1 MGYPGRVSPFREPP
15 GVELGPLEVG
25 LGRAARR
32 AMVGLIPSG
41 GRLIAPDG
49 YARLVQG
56 ERGSWRDSSHA
67 AGTLGSLGLLLVAAC
82 AFVAATGGWKLHG
95 VEATA
100 ATVALVIAGGL
111 SLAAVLRALDAPR
124 ERLTVRGAVVG
135 TTARRALRRALRLAR
150 HAARAPERF
159 GPRHVTALR
168 RTLSMLADPLI
179 ADWIPADVRG
189 RGELLLA
196 RAIAASAGA
205 RWTRDVTVRTEVR
218 TLLLAAADHLIEPT
232 PARLDL
238 LVLTEHT
245 DAAPTS
251 REPPRQQH
259 EPAGARMRRGTPSRH
274 APPDAVAE
282 DAAPVVELDAADPAG
297 EGVDRVTVRL

>member
-1 MGYPGRVSPFREPP
+1 MSPFREPP

-32 AMVGLIPSG
+32 AMMGLIPSG

-49 YARLVQG
+49 YARLIEG
-56 ERGSWRDSSHA
+56 EGGSFRGRSHA
-67 AGTLGSLGLLLVAAC
+67 AGALGSLGLLLVAAC
-82 AFVAATGGWKLHG
+82 AFAAATGGWELHG
-95 VEATA
+95 AGATA

-135 TTARRALRRALRLAR
+135 RAARRALRRTLRLAH

-159 GPRHVTALR
+159 GPRHVAALR
-168 RTLSMLADPLI
+168 GTLSMLADPLI

-189 RGELLLA
+189 RAELLLA
-196 RAIAASAGA
+196 RALAASAGA
-205 RWTRDVTVRTEVR
+205 RWTRDTGVRTEVR
-218 TLLLAAADHLIEPT
+218 ALLLAAADHLIEPT

-238 LVLTEHT
+238 LVLAEHT
-245 DAAPTS
+245 EATPTS
-251 REPPRQQH
+251 REPRRQLH
-259 EPAGARMRRGTPSRH
+259 EPAAARICSGAPSLH
-274 APPDAVAE
+274 APPGAVDE

-297 EGVDRVTVRL
+297 QGVDRATVHR

>member
-1 MGYPGRVSPFREPP
+1 MRYPGGVSPFREPP
-15 GVELGPLEVG
+15 GVELGPLDVG

-49 YARLVQG
+49 YSRLIQG
-56 ERGSWRDSSHA
+56 ERGSWRGRSHA
-67 AGTLGSLGLLLVAAC
+67 AGALGSLGLLLVAAC
-82 AFVAATGGWKLHG
+82 AFVAATGGWELRG
-95 VEATA
+95 VGATA

-135 TTARRALRRALRLAR
+135 TAARRALRRALRLAH

-159 GPRHVTALR
+159 GPRRVTALR

-189 RGELLLA
+189 RAELLLA

-205 RWTRDVTVRTEVR
+205 RWTRDASVRSEVR
-218 TLLLAAADHLIEPT
+218 ALLLAAADHLIEPT

-238 LVLTEHT
+238 LMLAERTE
-245 DAAPTS
+245 AAPTS
-251 REPPRQQH
+251 REPRRQQH
-259 EPAGARMRRGTPSRH
+259 EPAAARIRRGMPSLH
-274 APPDAVAE
+274 APPGAVAE

-297 EGVDRVTVRL
+297 EGVDRARVHL

>member
-1 MGYPGRVSPFREPP
+1 MGYPGGVSPFREPP

-49 YARLVQG
+49 YARLIQG
-56 ERGSWRDSSHA
+56 EGGSFRWRSHA
-67 AGTLGSLGLLLVAAC
+67 AGALGSLGLLLVAAC
-82 AFVAATGGWKLHG
+82 AFVAATGGFKLSG
-95 VEATA
+95 VGATA

-135 TTARRALRRALRLAR
+135 RAARRALRSALRLAR
-150 HAARAPERF
+150 QAARAPERF
-159 GPRHVTALR
+159 GPRRVAALR

-189 RGELLLA
+189 RAELLLA

-205 RWTRDVTVRTEVR
+205 RWTRDAGVRDEVR
-218 TLLLAAADHLIEPT
+218 SLLRSAADHLIEPT

-238 LVLTEHT
+238 LTLAERTE
-245 DAAPTS
+245 AAPIS
-251 REPPRQQH
+251 REPRRQQRA
-259 EPAGARMRRGTPSRH
+259 PRIRRGAPSPE
-274 APPDAVAE
+274 APPGD
-282 DAAPVVELDAADPAG
+282 DAADAASLAELDAADPAG
-297 EGVDRVTVRL
+297 GAGGRAMVRR

>member
-1 MGYPGRVSPFREPP
+1 MSPFREPP

-49 YARLVQG
+49 YARLIQG
-56 ERGSWRDSSHA
+56 EGGSFRWRSHA
-67 AGTLGSLGLLLVAAC
+67 AGALGSLGLSLVAAC
-82 AFVAATGGWKLHG
+82 AFVAATGGFRLSG
-95 VEATA
+95 VGATA

-135 TTARRALRRALRLAR
+135 RAARRALRSALRLAR
-150 HAARAPERF
+150 QAARAPERF
-159 GPRHVTALR
+159 GPRRVAALR

-189 RGELLLA
+189 RAELLLA

-205 RWTRDVTVRTEVR
+205 RWTRDASVRDEVR
-218 TLLLAAADHLIEPT
+218 SLLRSAADHLIEPT

-238 LVLTEHT
+238 LTLAERTE
-245 DAAPTS
+245 AAPIS
-251 REPPRQQH
+251 REPRRQQRA
-259 EPAGARMRRGTPSRH
+259 PAAARSRRGAPSPE
-274 APPDAVAE
+274 APPGD
-282 DAAPVVELDAADPAG
+282 DAADAASLAELDAADPAG
-297 EGVDRVTVRL
+297 GAGGRAMVRR

>member
-1 MGYPGRVSPFREPP
+1 MSPFREPP

-56 ERGSWRDSSHA
+56 KVGAFRSRAHA
-67 AGTLGSLGLLLVAAC
+67 AGALGSLGLLLVAAC
-82 AFVAATGGWKLHG
+82 GFVAATGGFRLHG
-95 VEATA
+95 AGATA

-135 TTARRALRRALRLAR
+135 RAARRALRRALRLAR
-150 HAARAPERF
+150 YAARAPERF
-159 GPRHVTALR
+159 GPRRVTALR

-189 RGELLLA
+189 RAELLLA

-205 RWTRDVTVRTEVR
+205 RWTRDASVRTEVR
-218 TLLLAAADHLIEPT
+218 SLLLAAAEHLIEPT

-238 LVLTEHT
+238 LALAEHT
-245 DAAPTS
+245 EAVPSS
-251 REPPRQQH
+251 REPRRRQRQ
-259 EPAGARMRRGTPSRH
+259 PAAARIGRGAPSLP
-274 APPDAVAE
+274 APPDAAAE
-282 DAAPVVELDAADPAG
+282 DAEPLVEVDADPAG
-297 EGVDRVTVRL
+297 EGVDRAMVRR

>member
-1 MGYPGRVSPFREPP
+1 MSPFREPP

-32 AMVGLIPSG
+32 ALVGLIPSG

-49 YARLVQG
+49 YARLIQG
-56 ERGSWRDSSHA
+56 ERGSWRDRSHS
-67 AGTLGSLGLLLVAAC
+67 AGALGSLGLLLVAAC

-135 TTARRALRRALRLAR
+135 TAARRALRGALRLAH

-159 GPRHVTALR
+159 GPRRITALR
-168 RTLSMLADPLI
+168 RTLSTLADPLI

-189 RGELLLA
+189 RAELLLA

-205 RWTRDVTVRTEVR
+205 RWTRDAIVRTEVR

-238 LVLTEHT
+238 LVLAEHT

-259 EPAGARMRRGTPSRH
+259 EPAAARIRRGTPSRH
-274 APPDAVAE
+274 APPGTVAE
-282 DAAPVVELDAADPAG
+282 DAAPVVELDAAEPAG
-297 EGVDRVTVRL
+297 EGVDRATVRL

>member
-1 MGYPGRVSPFREPP
+1 MSPFREPP

-49 YARLVQG
+49 YARLLQG
-56 ERGSWRDSSHA
+56 ERGSWRDRSHV
-67 AGTLGSLGLLLVAAC
+67 AGALGSLGLLLVAAC

-95 VEATA
+95 VGATA

-135 TTARRALRRALRLAR
+135 TAARRALRRALRLAR

-159 GPRHVTALR
+159 GPRRVTALR

-189 RGELLLA
+189 RAELLLA

-205 RWTRDVTVRTEVR
+205 RWTRDAIVRTEVR
-218 TLLLAAADHLIEPT
+218 TLLLAAADHLFEPT

-238 LVLTEHT
+238 LVLAEHT

-259 EPAGARMRRGTPSRH
+259 EPAGARIRRGTPSRH
-274 APPDAVAE
+274 APPDPVAE
-282 DAAPVVELDAADPAG
+282 DAAPVVELNAADPAG
-297 EGVDRVTVRL
+297 EGVGRVTVRL